1 MKKIAL
7 IIGSM
12 IAGGIISAA
21 GFTWFAKAEP
31 PAEKTSTAERKILFW
46 YDPMYPNTRFDKP
59 GKSPFMDMDLVP
71 KYADEESSASGVR
84 IDPTQTQNLRVK
96 TATVTRGPL
105 TFAQSFPANVSY
117 NEYQYAIV
125 QARAAG
131 FIDKVYPLTVGDK
144 VQKGAPLL
152 DLTIPD
158 WVEAQSEYLL
168 LRETGGTATQ
178 TEGILERL
186 RLAGMPEA
194 DIRRLIATQKIQTR
208 FTLKAPI
215 DGVITAFDLR
225 AGMNIAK
232 DNVVAKIQGMDP
244 VWVTAAIPES
254 IAWLVKDASQF
265 TLTVPARPDKT
276 LTIRKWTLLPG
287 VDAATRTLQLRL
299 EVDNADEALKPG
311 MNAWLQLNTAS
322 EPMLLIPSQ
331 ALIDTGSE
339 QRVIT
344 VDADG
349 RFVPKRVAVFQ
360 ASQGVTALRSLQ
372 DWFLKYEL
380 KTIPD
385 VAEVASV
392 GGVVKE
398 YQVVIDPQR
407 LAQYGISLAE
417 VKSALDASNQE
428 AGGSSIELAE
438 AEYMVRAS
446 GYLQTLDDFNHI
458 VLKASENGVPVYLR
472 DVAKIQVGPE
482 MRRGIAE
489 LNGEVVGGVVI
500 LRSGKNA
507 REVIAAVKD
516 KLETLKSSLPEGVEI
531 VTTYDRS
538 QLIDRAI
545 DNLSGKLLEEFI
557 VVAVVCALFLW
568 HVRSALVAIISLPLG
583 LCIAFIVMHFQGLN
597 ANIMSLGGIAIAVGA
612 MVDAAIVMIEN
623 AHKRLEEWQHQHPD
637 ATLDNKTRWQVIT
650 NASVEVGP
658 ALFISLLIIT
668 LSFIPIFTLEGQEG
682 RLFGPLAFT
691 KTYAMAG
698 AALLAIVVIPI
709 LMGYWIRGK
718 IPPESSNPLNR
729 FLIRVYHPLLLK
741 VLHWPKTTLLVA
753 ALSVLTVLWPLNK
766 VGGEF
771 LPQINEGDLLY
782 MPSTLP
788 GISAAEAASM
798 LQKTDKLI
806 MSVPEVARVFGKTGK
821 AETATDSAPL
831 EMVETTIQLKPQEQW
846 RPGMT
851 MDKIIEELDNTVR
864 LPGLANLWVPPIRNR
879 IDMLSTGIKSP
890 IGIKVSGTVL
900 ADIDA
905 MAEQIEEVA
914 RTVPGV
920 ASALA
925 ERLEGGRYINVEI
938 NREKAARYGMTVA
951 DVQLFV
957 TSAVGGAMVGETVEG
972 IARYPINLRYPQSWR
987 DSPQALRQLPILTP
1001 MKQQITLADVADVK
1015 VSTGP
1020 SMLKTENARPTSW
1033 IYIDARDRDMV
1044 SVVHDLQK
1052 AIAEKVQLKPGT
1064 SVAFSGQFELL
1075 ERANHKL
1082 KLMVPM
1088 TLMIIFVLLYLAFRR
1103 VGEALLII
1111 SSVPFALVG
1120 GIWLLWWM
1128 GFHLSVATG
1137 TGFIALA
1144 GVAAE
1149 FGVVMLMYLRHAI
1162 EAEPSLN
1169 NPQTFSEQKLDE
1181 ALHHGAVL
1189 RVRPKAMTVAVIIA
1203 GLLPILW
1210 GTGAGSEVMSR
1221 IAAPMIGGM
1230 ITAPLLS
1237 LFIIP
1242 AAYKLMWLHR
1252 HRVRK

>member
-1 MKKIAL
+1 MIEWIIRRSVANRFLVMMGAL
-7 IIGSM
+7 FLSVWGTWTIINTPVDALPDLSDVQV
-12 IAGGIISAA
+12 IV
-21 GFTWFAKAEP
+21 
-31 PAEKTSTAERKILFW
+31 KTS
-46 YDPMYPNTRFDKP
+46 YPGQAPQIVEN
-59 GKSPFMDMDLVP
+59 
-71 KYADEESSASGVR
+71 
-84 IDPTQTQNLRVK
+84 Q
-96 TATVTRGPL
+96 VT
-105 TFAQSFPANVSY
+105 
-117 NEYQYAIV
+117 
-125 QARAAG
+125 
-131 FIDKVYPLTVGDK
+131 YPLTTTMLSVPGAKTVRGFSQFGDSY
-144 VQKGAPLL
+144 VYVIFEDGTDPYWARSRVL
-152 DLTIPD
+152 
-158 WVEAQSEYLL
+158 EYLNQVQGKL
-168 LRETGGTATQ
+168 PAGVSAEMGPDATGVGWIFEYALVDRS
-178 TEGILERL
+178 GKHD
-186 RLAGMPEA
+186 LAE
-194 DIRRLIATQKIQTR
+194 
-208 FTLKAPI
+208 
-215 DGVITAFDLR
+215 
-225 AGMNIAK
+225 
-232 DNVVAKIQGMDP
+232 
-244 VWVTAAIPES
+244 
-254 IAWLVKDASQF
+254 
-265 TLTVPARPDKT
+265 
-276 LTIRKWTLLPG
+276 
-287 VDAATRTLQLRL
+287 
-299 EVDNADEALKPG
+299 
-311 MNAWLQLNTAS
+311 
-322 EPMLLIPSQ
+322 
-331 ALIDTGSE
+331 
-339 QRVIT
+339 
-344 VDADG
+344 
-349 RFVPKRVAVFQ
+349 
-360 ASQGVTALRSLQ
+360 LRSLQ

-380 KTIPD
+380 KTIPN

-392 GGVVKE
+392 GGVVKQ
-398 YQVVIDPQR
+398 YQVVIDPMK
-407 LAQYGISLAE
+407 LTQYGISLAD
-417 VKSALDASNQE
+417 VKSALDTSNQE
-428 AGGSSIELAE
+428 AGGSSVEMAE

-446 GYLQTLDDFNHI
+446 GYLQTLDDFNNI
-458 VLKASENGVPVYLR
+458 VLKTGADGVPVYLR
-472 DVAKIQVGPE
+472 DVARVQIGPE

-489 LNGEVVGGVVI
+489 LNGEGEVAGGVVI

-507 REVIAAVKD
+507 REVISAVKA
-516 KLETLKSSLPEGVEI
+516 KLDTLKSSLPEGVEV

-545 DNLSGKLLEEFI
+545 DNLSYKLLEEFI
-557 VVAVVCALFLW
+557 VV
-568 HVRSALVAIISLPLG
+568 ALVAIISLPLG

-623 AHKRLEEWQHQHPD
+623 AHKRLEEWGHHHPNEK
-637 ATLDNKTRWQVIT
+637 LDNATRWKVIT
-650 NASVEVGP
+650 DASVEVGP

-698 AALLAIVVIPI
+698 AAFLAIVVIPI
-709 LMGYWIRGK
+709 LMGFWIRGK
-718 IPPESSNPLNR
+718 IPAESSNPLNR
-729 FLIRVYHPLLLK
+729 FLIRIYHPLLLK
-741 VLHWPKTTLLVA
+741 VLHWPKTTILVA
-753 ALSVLTVLWPLNK
+753 VLSILTVVYPLNK

-788 GISAAEAASM
+788 GISAAQAADM

-806 MSVPEVARVFGKTGK
+806 MTVPEVARVFGKTGK

-831 EMVETTIQLKPQEQW
+831 EMVETTIQLKPQDQW

-851 MDKIIEELDNTVR
+851 MDKIIAELDKTVR

-890 IGIKVSGTVL
+890 IGIKVSGNVL

-905 MAEQIEEVA
+905 TAEQIEEVA

-920 ASALA
+920 SSALA
-925 ERLEGGRYINVEI
+925 ERLVGGRYLNVDI
-938 NREKAARYGMTVA
+938 NREKAARYGMTVGA
-951 DVQLFV
+951 VQLFV

-972 IARYPINLRYPQSWR
+972 IARYPINLRYAQSYR
-987 DSPQALRQLPILTP
+987 DSPEALRNLPILTP
-1001 MKQQITLADVADVK
+1001 MKQQITLADVADVTV
-1015 VSTGP
+1015 VSGP
-1020 SMLKTENARPTSW
+1020 SMLKTEDARPTSW

-1044 SVVHDLQK
+1044 SVVNDLKK

-1075 ERANHKL
+1075 ERASHKL

-1103 VGEALLII
+1103 FGEALLII
-1111 SSVPFALVG
+1111 TSVPFALVG
-1120 GIWLLWWM
+1120 GIWFLYWM
-1128 GFHLSVATG
+1128 GFHMSVATG

-1162 EAEPSLN
+1162 EAEPALE
-1169 NPQTFSEQKLDE
+1169 NPQTFTADKLDE
-1181 ALHHGAVL
+1181 ALYHGAVL

-1252 HRVRK
+1252 HRSQK